1 MESHSLWVYDK
12 INKKGRKLTLRVS
25 SEERDRKKTE
35 VSTFVHFIHQKD
47 AYIAM
52 RVVEKMIQTKAPSLD
67 PIL

>member
-12 INKKGRKLTLRVS
+12 INKKRRKLTLRVS

-47 AYIAM
+47 AEGMHQKLLSQA
-52 RVVEKMIQTKAPSLD
+52 SF
-67 PIL
+67 